1 MDEINARFID
11 NVALLN
17 AIVDSPRGK
26 QAFTIGTSF
35 LLLILR
41 NQYDSVA
48 RRKFGTRKLTD
59 EEIAWTIG
67 TVLRDLGRSL
77 RNELVEPPK
86 GRANAELL
94 ELLKLVRDHQI
105 KKLKPGEFKQ
115 ILQYAGVRVPEG
127 DALRIFEW
135 RAKKKGQL

>member
-1 MDEINARFID
+1 MDETNARFID

-17 AIVDSPRGK
+17 AIVDSPKGK

-35 LLLILR
+35 LLLTLR
-41 NQYDSVA
+41 NQYDAVA

-94 ELLKLVRDHQI
+94 ELLKLIRDHQI